1 MPHTTKATT
10 LCWAHGLTVS
20 IPTAWTSRTSFR
32 VPLRLNSDPRNGQPY
47 FNTSLFSLQPLGE
60 PGNVARRLFYGPGM
74 ANFDMALLKDLR
86 LGESG
91 SLQFR
96 LEAFNIFNHAQSFGP
111 AAVNANITG
120 SASGRL

>member
-1 MPHTTKATT
+1 
-10 LCWAHGLTVS
+10 
-20 IPTAWTSRTSFR
+20 
-32 VPLRLNSDPRNGQPY
+32 
-47 FNTSLFSLQPLGE
+47 LQPLGE

-96 LEAFNIFNHAQSFGP
+96 LEAFNIFNYAQSFGP
-111 AAVNANITG
+111 AAVNANITVPP
-120 SASGRL
+120 SGRL